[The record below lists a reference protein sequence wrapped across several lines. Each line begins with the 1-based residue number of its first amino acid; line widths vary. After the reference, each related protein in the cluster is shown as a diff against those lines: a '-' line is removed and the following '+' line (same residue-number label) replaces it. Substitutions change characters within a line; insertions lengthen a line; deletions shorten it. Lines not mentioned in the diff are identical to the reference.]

1 MNQTPIYY
9 PVFPLPN
16 PYMIPHHI
24 QSPEILDRI
33 HYLMKENESLQNS
46 INHMN
51 KNMESLIE
59 MNKVIM
65 NKINVID
72 DKCIK
77 IENKINTENKM
88 NTEHKINTEKK
99 TDNMI
104 PMSQLFGSKERKK
117 KDGKKQLPIQNKKQN
132 LNDILSDIM
141 KDGDSSIIIQMD
153 SDNPL
158 PFDKS
163 LGSSN
168 SLFNPYKM
176 LSSLFG
182 DKKNEKEVEDEI
194 IESDTVS
201 ECGSDVEVEELDIE
215 IKTIDDLIK
224 VGSTFDKVKST
235 KLKSEDKENIKN
247 ELHKF
252 GIADDVIEKMLSEN
266 EILMDKKY
274 KVSDNIHQEKENTKP
289 IVNKGLYEINGK
301 KYPINL
307 ETLNK
312 LVKPLTKLQNTIGME
327 KVKSGIFDMI
337 LYYLQNFE
345 TKNNNMLH
353 TIIEGPPGVGKTMI
367 GRIIGEIYS
376 ALGIIP
382 SNKFKLVKRT
392 DLIGEYVGH
401 TAHKTQKAIDEANG
415 GVLFIDEAYS
425 LGSDE
430 KKDTFSKECIDI
442 INQNLSENKKKFICI
457 VAGYPHE
464 LENCF
469 FSYNPGLKRRFPFK
483 YSIEGYSSDEMY
495 SIFMKMIHDI
505 KWNMNNNLCYDELI
519 SICKD
524 NKHLIKKMNGLSS
537 EENAKLLKQI
547 FNIDISDNE
556 KMIKYMN
563 ENKEKFNF
571 ENDTIK
577 EVTTKLINIIN
588 DANFGFPVEM
598 YYKEII
604 TKFFEKNKNEFKNFG
619 GDLENLL
626 VMCKFSH
633 SKRIIGKHPKLK
645 RKFSLEDIQ
654 NGFNKF
660 VENKKKEN
668 DEWKKMYI

>member
-1 MNQTPIYY
+1 MPVYY
-9 PVFPLPN
+9 PVYPYPN
-16 PYMIPHHI
+16 QLYTIPNNT
-24 QSPEILDRI
+24 QYLEILDRVT
-33 HYLMKENESLQNS
+33 YLMKENESLHHS
-46 INHMN
+46 IDHMN
-51 KNMESLIE
+51 KNIDSLIE
-59 MNKVIM
+59 LNKAVIEKV
-65 NKINVID
+65 NTVNG
-72 DKCIK
+72 KCIK
-77 IENKINTENKM
+77 IENILNTQKKELMRPLNQKFNPPQKKNEQPDDKKNNKINDIPNK
-88 NTEHKINTEKK
+88 K
-99 TDNMI
+99 
-104 PMSQLFGSKERKK
+104 LFNNILDDII
-117 KDGKKQLPIQNKKQN
+117 KDGE
-132 LNDILSDIM
+132 
-141 KDGDSSIIIQMD
+141 GSIIIQMD
-153 SDNPL
+153 ADVPNS
-158 PFDKS
+158 FSKS
-163 LGSSN
+163 MNSSN
-168 SLFNPYKM
+168 SMFNPFKM
-176 LSSLFG
+176 LSSIFG
-182 DKKNEKEVEDEI
+182 DKKNDKEEEEI
-194 IESDTVS
+194 QEPDIVSD
-201 ECGSDVEVEELDIE
+201 CDSDVEVEELNME

-224 VGSTFDKVKST
+224 VGLLFDTMKSN
-235 KLKSEDKENIKN
+235 SKEIKN
-247 ELHKF
+247 ENKDQIKTELHNF
-252 GIADDVIEKMLSEN
+252 GMPDDIIKKMLSEN
-266 EILMDKKY
+266 EIMMDKKY
-274 KVSDNIHQEKENTKP
+274 KIPENKIPENKLKP
-289 IVNKGLYEINGK
+289 VINKGLYEINGK

-312 LVKPLTKLQNTIGME
+312 LVGPLTKLKNTIGME

-367 GRIIGEIYS
+367 GRIVGEIYA

-425 LGSDE
+425 LGASD
-430 KKDTFSKECIDI
+430 KKDTFSKECLDV

-483 YSIEGYSSDEMY
+483 YSIDGYTSDEMY
-495 SIFMKMIHDI
+495 EIFMKMINDI
-505 KWNMNNNLCYDELI
+505 KWNMNHNTNYDELI
-519 SICKD
+519 NICKE
-524 NKHLIKKMNGLSS
+524 NKNTIKKINSVS
-537 EENAKLLKQI
+537 FEENIKIFKQL
-547 FNIDISDNE
+547 FNIEDMNND

-563 ENKEKFNF
+563 DNKEKFNY
-571 ENDTIK
+571 ENNSIK
-577 EVTTKLINIIN
+577 EITDKLVDILN
-588 DANFGFPVEM
+588 DPNFGFSFES
-598 YYKEII
+598 YYKKIM
-604 TKFFEKNKNEFKNFG
+604 TTFFEKNKNEFKNFG

-668 DEWKKMYI
+668 DDWKKMYI

>member
-1 MNQTPIYY
+1 MNQVPVYY
-9 PVFPLPN
+9 PVYPFPN
-16 PYMIPHHI
+16 PYMIPHNI
-24 QSPEILDRI
+24 QYPEMLGRI
-33 HYLMKENESLQNS
+33 NYLMKENESLQNS

-51 KNMESLIE
+51 KNIDSLIE
-59 MNKVIM
+59 LNKVVIE
-65 NKINVID
+65 KVNVID

-77 IENKINTENKM
+77 IENKM
-88 NTEHKINTEKK
+88 NTEKK

-104 PMSQLFGSKERKK
+104 SMNQLFNTKEKKK
-117 KDGKKQLPIQNKKQN
+117 KDEKKHAPLPPLPNKKIFN
-132 LNDILSDIM
+132 NILDDII
-141 KDGDSSIIIQMD
+141 KDGEGSIIIQMETD
-153 SDNPL
+153 GPNP
-158 PFDKS
+158 FAKS
-163 LGSSN
+163 MNSSN
-168 SLFNPYKM
+168 SLFNPFKM
-176 LSSLFG
+176 LSSIFG
-182 DKKNEKEVEDEI
+182 DKKNEKDVENELQELDVI
-194 IESDTVS
+194 S
-201 ECGSDVEVEELDIE
+201 ECGSDVEVEELDTE

-224 VGSTFDKVKST
+224 VGSTFDKIKGKST
-235 KLKSEDKENIKN
+235 QIKSEDKENIKK
-247 ELHKF
+247 ELQKF
-252 GIADDVIEKMLSEN
+252 GIADDIIEKMLSEN

-274 KVSDNIHQEKENTKP
+274 KTTDNTYEEMKENTKP
-289 IVNKGLYEINGK
+289 SVNKGLYEINGK

-312 LVKPLTKLQNTIGME
+312 LVKPLTKLKNTIGME

-367 GRIIGEIYS
+367 GRIIGEIYA

-464 LENCF
+464 LESCF

-483 YSIEGYSSDEMY
+483 YSIEGYTSDEMY
-495 SIFMKMIHDI
+495 NIFMKMVHDI
-505 KWNMNNNLCYDELI
+505 KWNMNNNISYDELI
-519 SICKD
+519 NICKE
-524 NKHLIKKMNGLSS
+524 NKNLIKRINGVSV
-537 EENAKLLKQI
+537 EEDMKIFKQL
-547 FNIDISDNE
+547 FSIDVDND

-563 ENKEKFNF
+563 ENKEKFNY
-571 ENDTIK
+571 ENDSLKDI
-577 EVTTKLINIIN
+577 TTKLVDIIH
-588 DANFGFPVEM
+588 DSNFGFPFES

-660 VENKKKEN
+660 VENKKKDN

>member
-1 MNQTPIYY
+1 
-9 PVFPLPN
+9 
-16 PYMIPHHI
+16 
-24 QSPEILDRI
+24 
-33 HYLMKENESLQNS
+33 MKDNESLQNS

-51 KNMESLIE
+51 KNIDSLIE
-59 MNKVIM
+59 INRVLVDKV
-65 NKINVID
+65 NVID
-72 DKCIK
+72 DKCVK
-77 IENKINTENKM
+77 IES
-88 NTEHKINTEKK
+88 KINTEKK
-99 TDNMI
+99 TDNMV
-104 PMSQLFGSKERKK
+104 PMGNFFGTKDKKK
-117 KDGKKQLPIQNKKQN
+117 KDDKKPNPPVPNKKQN
-132 LNDILSDIM
+132 FNNILNDII
-141 KDGDSSIIIQMD
+141 KDGEGSIIIQMETD
-153 SDNPL
+153 SPNP
-158 PFDKS
+158 FGKS
-163 LGSSN
+163 MDSSN
-168 SLFNPYKM
+168 SLFNPFKM

-182 DKKNEKEVEDEI
+182 DKKNEKESEEGNPDLDEI
-194 IESDTVS
+194 S
-201 ECGSDVEVEELDIE
+201 ECGSDIEVEELDIE

-224 VGSTFDKVKST
+224 IGSTFDKLNSKVNNIT
-235 KLKSEDKENIKN
+235 NEDKYNIKN
-247 ELHKF
+247 DLHKF
-252 GIADDVIEKMLSEN
+252 GIAEEVIEKMLSEN

-274 KVSDNIHQEKENTKP
+274 NEENKENTKSS
-289 IVNKGLYEINGK
+289 VNKGLYEINGK

-312 LVKPLTKLQNTIGME
+312 LVKPLTKLKNTIGME

-353 TIIEGPPGVGKTMI
+353 TIIEGPPGVGKTMV
-367 GRIIGEIYS
+367 GRIIGEIYA

-425 LGSDE
+425 LGSEE

-457 VAGYPHE
+457 VAGYPNE
-464 LENCF
+464 LERCF

-483 YSIEGYSSDEMY
+483 YSIEGYTSDEMY
-495 SIFMKMIHDI
+495 NIFMKMIYDI
-505 KWNMNNNLCYDELI
+505 KWNMSNNMSYDELVN
-519 SICKD
+519 ICKE
-524 NKHLIKKMNGLSS
+524 NKHLIKKINGVSS
-537 EENAKLLKQI
+537 EEDIKIIKQI
-547 FNIDISDNE
+547 FNINISDNE

-563 ENKEKFNF
+563 ENKDKFNF

-577 EVTTKLINIIN
+577 DITLKLNNIIN
-588 DANFGFPVEM
+588 DSNFGFSVEL

-604 TKFFEKNKNEFKNFG
+604 TKFFEKNKTEFKNFG

-645 RKFSLEDIQ
+645 RKFILEDIQ

-660 VENKKKEN
+660 VENKKREN